1 MSATATVLLSI
12 PEVAKR
18 LGVHRTTVYD
28 YISDGEIEAIDIA
41 RPGAQR
47 VRLRV
52 PETALS
58 AYIASRP
65 RVIPEAMSA

>member
-1 MSATATVLLSI
+1 MNDTTLLSI

-28 YISDGEIEAIDIA
+28 YISDGDLVAVDIA
-41 RPGAQR
+41 RTGAKR
-47 VRLRV
+47 IRLRV
-52 PETALS
+52 PEEALR

-65 RVIPEAMSA
+65 RVIPEALSA